1 MTTAKTAKKEVF
13 IELPREN
20 CHLVFIGGWGG
31 GGGGGGQWGG
41 RRRGGGGGGVNRWW
55 EVYWGRFLQVGR

>member
-20 CHLVFIGGWGG
+20 CHLVFIGGGG
-31 GGGGGGQWGG
+31 GGGLTCGGKSTGGDFFKWGDD
-41 RRRGGGGGGVNRWW
+41 
-55 EVYWGRFLQVGR
+55 QICS

>member
-20 CHLVFIGGWGG
+20 CHLVFIGG
-31 GGGGGGQWGG
+31 
-41 RRRGGGGGGVNRWW
+41 GGGGGVNMWW

>member
-13 IELPREN
+13 IGLPREN

-31 GGGGGGQWGG
+31 VGGLTCGGKSTGGDFFKWGDD
-41 RRRGGGGGGVNRWW
+41 
-55 EVYWGRFLQVGR
+55 QICS

>member
-13 IELPREN
+13 IGLPREN

-31 GGGGGGQWGG
+31 W
-41 RRRGGGGGGVNRWW
+41 GGGVNMWW